1 MEVALVTLVIPVRGS
16 LGIVVPL
23 LDALEPQAKE
33 ADTSIR
39 VIVVDDAND
48 VPLAAGLEDRAD
60 QHLTL
65 EVVRR
70 EVNGGP
76 GASRNTGFALVDT
89 PWVAFLDADVV
100 PAPDWLERLTA
111 IVSVDDPPDVIEGRM
126 AVGGDEPATPF
137 AHATEAVPP
146 EQRVAANLIF
156 RSEVLRAAGG
166 FDERFYDPARRV
178 HFREDAE
185 LAFRLEAEGRRFAY
199 EPDLLVVHPPL
210 PPSFWTPVKL
220 ARRYYFD
227 PLLDR
232 EHPEAF
238 RALNATRRV
247 GPVTLRRARHDAAVL
262 FVGATAVAAAGVVVR
277 RPALVRAGLLGV
289 VLGWLGNIGALVW
302 RKDVRPRDVVPIIAV
317 AALVPWSYLSSYWR
331 GVLHFRH
338 RPRL

>member
-1 MEVALVTLVIPVRGS
+1 VALVTLVIPVRGT
-16 LGIVVPL
+16 LGLVVPL
-23 LDALEPQAKE
+23 LDALEPQAKD
-33 ADTSIR
+33 ADTTVR
-39 VIVVDDAND
+39 VVVVDDANG
-48 VPLAAGLEDRAD
+48 VPLAADLEERAYR
-60 QHLTL
+60 HLTL
-65 EVVRR
+65 DVVRR
-70 EVNGGP
+70 EANGGP
-76 GASRNTGFALVDT
+76 GASRNTGFDLVDT

-111 IVSVDDPPDVIEGRM
+111 IVGADDPPDVIEGRM

-166 FDERFYDPARRV
+166 FDERFYDPGRRV

-227 PLLDR
+227 PLLSR

-238 RALNATRRV
+238 RALNRSRMV
-247 GPVTLRRARHDAAVL
+247 GPITLRRARHDAAVL
-262 FVGATAVAAAGVVVR
+262 FVGGAGATAVGLLARKATLARIGLA
-277 RPALVRAGLLGV
+277 ALVV
-289 VLGWLGNIGALVW
+289 GWLANIAALAW
-302 RKDVRPRDVVPIIAV
+302 RKEVRPRDVVPVAAV
-317 AALVPWSYLSSYWR
+317 ATLVPWTYLASYWR
-331 GVLHFRH
+331 GVVHFRH

>member
-1 MEVALVTLVIPVRGS
+1 MGVAFVTLVIPVRGS
-16 LGIVVPL
+16 LGLVAAL
-23 LDALEPQAKE
+23 LDALEPQA
-33 ADTSIR
+33 ASAGQTVR
-39 VIVVDDAND
+39 VVVVDDAND
-48 VPLAAGLEDRAD
+48 VPLAHGIEARAYE
-60 QHLTL
+60 HLVL
-65 EVVRR
+65 DVVRR

-126 AVGGDEPATPF
+126 AIGGDEPATPF

-166 FDERFYDPARRV
+166 FDERFYDPVRRV

-199 EPDLLVVHPPL
+199 EPELLVVHPPL

-232 EHPEAF
+232 EHPDAF
-238 RALNATRRV
+238 RAMNDARRL
-247 GPVTLRRARHDAAVL
+247 GPITLRRARHDAAVA
-262 FVGATAVAAAGVVVR
+262 FVGGAAVAAAGVVAR
-277 RPALVRAGLLGV
+277 RSWLVRLGLAG
-289 VLGWLGNIGALVW
+289 VLVGWVGNIGALAW
-302 RKDVRPRDVVPIIAV
+302 RKEVRPRDVLPVVAV

-331 GVLHFRH
+331 GVIHFRH

>member
-1 MEVALVTLVIPVRGS
+1 MALVTLVIPVRGT
-16 LGIVVPL
+16 LDIVVPL
-23 LDALEPQAKE
+23 LDALEPQAG
-33 ADTSIR
+33 AGGTTLS

-48 VPLAAGLEDRAD
+48 VPLAGHLADRD
-60 QHLTL
+60 YRHLTVQ
-65 EVVRR
+65 VVRR
-70 EVNGGP
+70 EHNGGP

-111 IVSVDDPPDVIEGRM
+111 IVEVPDPPDVIEGRM

-156 RSEVLRAAGG
+156 RSEVLRAAHG
-166 FDERFYDPARRV
+166 FDERFYDPVRRV

-220 ARRYYFD
+220 SRRYYFD
-227 PLLDR
+227 PLLSR
-232 EHPEAF
+232 EHPDAF
-238 RALNATRRV
+238 AELNETRKV
-247 GPVTLRRARHDAAVL
+247 GPLTLRRARHDAALL
-262 FVGATAVAAAGVVVR
+262 FAGGTVVTA
-277 RPALVRAGLLGV
+277 
-289 VLGWLGNIGALVW
+289 
-302 RKDVRPRDVVPIIAV
+302 
-317 AALVPWSYLSSYWR
+317 AALVGRRRWLARLGVLAVVVGWVANITALGWKKEVRARDLVPLAAVATLVPWTYLSSYWR
-331 GVLHFRH
+331 GVVHFRH
-338 RPRL
+338 HPRL